1 MEEFKLDNPPKDC
14 ISCLRFSKESNVLL
28 VSSWDNSVSL
38 YDTDKIKLLSRYFNK
53 SAVLSCDF
61 VDSNIVCL
69 GGLDCEVKLY
79 DFQKKQERL
88 LGHHNAAVSCVL
100 YVDALKA
107 VVSCS
112 WDKTVKL
119 WDLQS
124 STVDTPTHVLTQANK
139 VYTMSLSSDSKL
151 FLLCDNR
158 QIVVYNLLDLSAP
171 LCTKESLLKFS
182 LRSIGVLLDG
192 NGFVVGSVEGRAGVE
207 YITESDQCKPFSFR
221 CHRKTDSFNELIY
234 PVNSISVHPTYRFCV
249 CYS

>member
-1 MEEFKLDNPPKDC
+1 MKWNCSF
-14 ISCLRFSKESNVLL
+14 L
-28 VSSWDNSVSL
+28 VTRL
-38 YDTDKIKLLSRYFNK
+38 ICR
-53 SAVLSCDF
+53 
-61 VDSNIVCL
+61 
-69 GGLDCEVKLY
+69 Y

-100 YVDALKA
+100 YVDALSFGSSCLWLVEA

-139 VYTMSLSSDSKL
+139 VYTMSLSSDSLCWCVLVIIRKL